1 MIQFR
6 TAEERDAMKRQRKLK
21 RALSKGVAPTRLQGA
36 EYGGSITNEEQRAI
50 QSGREK
56 INSNMNNI
64 AISTA
69 TQLAT
74 GGLGKIIANPL
85 SSKLASSDFIT
96 NLSPDPLKQAKAVEK
111 IVSKTQDL
119 INKTP
124 RTIAQLT
131 KGEDNRLMA
140 PSIMEVVRHGVNPGA
155 EETTEPSGPEYQY
168 DFFTPYS
175 LDE

>member
-6 TAEERDAMKRQRKLK
+6 TAEERAAMKKQRKRM
-21 RALSKGVAPTRLQGA
+21 RAVRKGVDNSRLQSA

-56 INSNMNNI
+56 ISNNINNI

-85 SSKLASSDFIT
+85 SSKLASSDFIN
-96 NLSPDPLKQAKAVEK
+96 NLSPDPLKQAKAVKK
-111 IVSKTQDL
+111 IVSKTQGL
-119 INKTP
+119 INKAP
-124 RTIAQLT
+124 RAIAQLT
-131 KGEDNRLMA
+131 KGEDSRLMA
-140 PSIMEVVRHGVNPGA
+140 PSIMELASYAVNPGA
-155 EETTEPSGPEYQY
+155 EETVEPAGPEYQY